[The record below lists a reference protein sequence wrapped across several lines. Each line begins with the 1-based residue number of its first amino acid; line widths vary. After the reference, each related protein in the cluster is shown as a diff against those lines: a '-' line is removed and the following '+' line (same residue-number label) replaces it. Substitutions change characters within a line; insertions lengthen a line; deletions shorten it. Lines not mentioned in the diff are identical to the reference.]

1 MIISRLNLNKN
12 NIDNKT
18 TILSLTKVPR
28 ISPTGKRQNKENIIL
43 DTKVS
48 LDNFSRKLSKY

>member
-12 NIDNKT
+12 NNDNKT

-28 ISPTGKRQNKENIIL
+28 ISPTGKRQNKEKIIL

>member
-1 MIISRLNLNKN
+1 MISRLNLNKN
-12 NIDNKT
+12 NIDNKMI
-18 TILSLTKVPR
+18 ILSLINVPM
-28 ISPTGKRQNKENIIL
+28 ISPTGKRQNREKIIL

>member
-1 MIISRLNLNKN
+1 MISRLNLNKN

-18 TILSLTKVPR
+18 TILSLTKVPM
-28 ISPTGKRQNKENIIL
+28 ISPTGKRQNKEKIIL

-48 LDNFSRKLSKY
+48 L

>member
-1 MIISRLNLNKN
+1 MISRLNFNKN

-18 TILSLTKVPR
+18 TILSLTKVPM
-28 ISPTGKRQNKENIIL
+28 ISPTGKIQNREKIIL

>member
-1 MIISRLNLNKN
+1 MMISRLNLNKN

-18 TILSLTKVPR
+18 IILSLTNVPR
-28 ISPTGKRQNKENIIL
+28 ISPIGKRQNREKIIL

-48 LDNFSRKLSKY
+48 LYNFSRKFSEY

>member
-1 MIISRLNLNKN
+1 MISRLNFNKN
-12 NIDNKT
+12 NIDNKMV
-18 TILSLTKVPR
+18 ILSLIKVPM
-28 ISPTGKRQNKENIIL
+28 ISPTGKRQNREKIIL